1 MPEATV
7 LALGETTANVRLSR
21 SARNEWRVDIPAGT
35 EPEALLVPAYW
46 KHITHRFKKG
56 DDIVAVC
63 VDRTW
68 RARYEI
74 RDTGPQYMVLAIVR
88 HDVDGICRYGGSDEA
103 PQEGSLQVSWIA
115 PGAKWGIRRSS
126 DNEIIKS
133 KFETRES
140 AEAWLAGH
148 LKEIAA

>member
-1 MPEATV
+1 
-7 LALGETTANVRLSR
+7 
-21 SARNEWRVDIPAGT
+21 
-35 EPEALLVPAYW
+35 
-46 KHITHRFKKG
+46 
-56 DDIVAVC
+56 

-68 RARYEI
+68 RATYEI
-74 RDTGPQYMVLAIVR
+74 RDTGPHHMVLAIVK
-88 HDVDGICRYGGSDEA
+88 HDADGVCRYGGSDGGT
-103 PQEGSLQVSWIA
+103 QEGNLQVSWIA

-148 LKEIAA
+148 LRDMAA